1 MAEYHLD
8 PQELATVYLHAVHGE
23 SLDQIAERQGVSAEA
38 VRRTMRTVRRK
49 TDSST
54 TAQACIRVWSAG
66 EGWVRPLSACAM
78 SRAVTSSWTNAGWF
92 ECVEP
97 ALTVTVEVTAKAV
110 GRVYG
115 VGIEPQSM

>member
-8 PQELATVYLHAVHGE
+8 PQELATVYLHAVDGE

-54 TAQACIRVWSAG
+54 TAQACIRVLRVSNRRSTSSRTEPARAAASAG
-66 EGWVRPLSACAM
+66 VWHGAQLV
-78 SRAVTSSWTNAGWF
+78 SR
-92 ECVEP
+92 
-97 ALTVTVEVTAKAV
+97 LTVNVWRAF
-110 GRVYG
+110 GMW
-115 VGIEPQSM
+115 Q